1 MLYSRIK
8 RFKVPKN
15 MRRPLG
21 IVLAELTKEP
31 QKRNKTDVYYRGVSD
46 GVELVRKRARDM
58 GLSLEEPY
66 TEVRSTMAL
75 IELQSKSGEV
85 K

>member
-1 MLYSRIK
+1 
-8 RFKVPKN
+8 